1 MKRYTVHMSSGPD
14 YIVDEA
20 VKENIFTAKS
30 NFLLLKNGDVI
41 NRSFIVSIKEISNV
55 TPGYKLIT

>member
-14 YIVDEA
+14 YIVDEV

-41 NRSFIVSIKEISNV
+41 NRSFIVSIKEISNI
-55 TPGYKLIT
+55 TPGYRLA